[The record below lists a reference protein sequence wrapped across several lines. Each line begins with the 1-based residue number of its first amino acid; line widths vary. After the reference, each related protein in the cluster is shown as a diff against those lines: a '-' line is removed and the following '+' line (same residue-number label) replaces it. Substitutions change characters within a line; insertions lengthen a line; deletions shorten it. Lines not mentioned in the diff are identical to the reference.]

1 MSRGCVSA
9 TPREDRHVDDPSNV
23 RLPWVSFL
31 LTPPSVHQT
40 PPSLCSLLP
49 TPPGSE
55 CCYLSSAPRRPR
67 HVIGDEWVQDSVE
80 LRVRG
85 GRAVGIV
92 TLDTFCGKKREAAA
106 QPPSTGQAPSP
117 ALACLGLPPLLL
129 GERVSFSTECDGRDA
144 AGF

>member
-1 MSRGCVSA
+1 MSRGCVSG
-9 TPREDRHVDDPSNV
+9 TPREDRHADNPSNV

-49 TPPGSE
+49 IPPGSE
-55 CCYLSSAPRRPR
+55 CCYLSSAPPRAR

-92 TLDTFCGKKREAAA
+92 TLDTFRGKKQEAAA
-106 QPPSTGQAPSP
+106 QPPGTGQASSP
-117 ALACLGLPPLLL
+117 ALASPGLPPLLL
-129 GERVSFSTECDGRDA
+129 GGRVSFSTECDGKGA